1 MIKVIAYRDGQYEP
15 MHTATLDG
23 VADAIAEATYA
34 IDAGADT
41 VEIIDGAKTYLI
53 EATNT

>member
-15 MHTATLDG
+15 MHTATLDS

-53 EATNT
+53 EATTT